1 LQTNYAPRF
10 AVSTPRTAGEAT
22 IMDTPRQ
29 ASHNRRTDSDRLRD
43 ERHLF
48 ERFCDPHDPVDR
60 DMLVERF
67 LPLARSLAGRYVRH
81 EEPFEDIFQVACVG
95 LVKAID
101 GYDVTRGRAFS
112 SYAVPTIVGEI
123 KRYYRDRTWSV
134 HVPRDL
140 QELTLRVGRAADEF
154 ERTHMRKPTV
164 RELGEEL
171 NAGDEDILDALQA
184 RRAHRSDSLD
194 APAPSADGDES
205 ARTVSDT
212 IGTHEPGY
220 ARAERR
226 ATISQLTRG
235 LTPRDRLILRLR
247 FEHDLTQKQIGSYV
261 GISQMQVSRV
271 LRQAIRKLNAC
282 AERAHAA

>member
-1 LQTNYAPRF
+1 
-10 AVSTPRTAGEAT
+10 
-22 IMDTPRQ
+22 MDTPRH
-29 ASHNRRTDSDRLRD
+29 AGHRRSTDNERLRE

-48 ERFCDPHDPVDR
+48 ERLIDPHDPVDR
-60 DMLVERF
+60 DILVERF

-81 EEPFEDIFQVACVG
+81 EEPFDDVFQVACVG
-95 LVKAID
+95 LVKAVD

-140 QELTLRVGRAADEF
+140 QELTLRIGRAADDF
-154 ERTHMRKPTV
+154 ERRRMRKPTV
-164 RELGEEL
+164 RELGEKFEIS
-171 NAGDEDILDALQA
+171 DEEVLEALQA

-194 APAPSADGDES
+194 APAPSPDGDES
-205 ARTVSDT
+205 ARTVRET

-226 ATISQLTRG
+226 AALRQMTRG
-235 LTPRDRLILRLR
+235 LTAREQLTLYLR
-247 FEHDLTQKQIGSYV
+247 FEHDLTQKQIGSYI

-271 LRQAIRKLNAC
+271 LRQAVKRLNAC
-282 AERAHAA
+282 AEQACAA

>member
-1 LQTNYAPRF
+1 
-10 AVSTPRTAGEAT
+10 
-22 IMDTPRQ
+22 MDTPRHEGQ
-29 ASHNRRTDSDRLRD
+29 NRRADNERLRA

-48 ERFCDPHDPVDR
+48 ERLCDPHDPVDR
-60 DMLVERF
+60 DVLVERF

-81 EEPFEDIFQVACVG
+81 DEPFEDIFQVACVG
-95 LVKAID
+95 LVKAVD

-171 NAGDEDILDALQA
+171 TVSDEEILDALQA
-184 RRAHRSDSLD
+184 RRAHRTDSLD

-205 ARTVSDT
+205 ARTVGET
-212 IGTHEPGY
+212 IGTQEPGY

-226 ATISQLTRG
+226 ATLSQLSRG

-247 FEHDLTQKQIGSYV
+247 FEHDLTQKQIGSHV

-282 AERAHAA
+282 AEHARAA

>member
-1 LQTNYAPRF
+1 M
-10 AVSTPRTAGEAT
+10 TATSFPHE
-22 IMDTPRQ
+22 DTPVN
-29 ASHNRRTDSDRLRD
+29 NRAEEDRA
-43 ERHLF
+43 LF
-48 ERFCDPHDPVDR
+48 SRYLDQRDPVDR
-60 DMLVERF
+60 DALVERF
-67 LPLARSLAGRYVRH
+67 LPLARQLARRYQRP
-81 EEPFEDIFQVACVG
+81 EEPFDDIFQVACVG
-95 LVKAID
+95 LVKAVD
-101 GYDVTRGRAFS
+101 GFDVTRGRAFS

-140 QELTLRVGRAADEF
+140 QELTLRVGRVADDF

-171 NAGDEDILDALQA
+171 QIGDEDVLEALQA

-194 APAPSADGDES
+194 APAPAPDRDET
-205 ARTVSDT
+205 ARTVGET
-212 IGTHEPGY
+212 IGTEEPGY

-226 ATISQLTRG
+226 ATLNEMTRG
-235 LTPRDRLILRLR
+235 LTPRERFILRLR

-271 LRQAIRKLNAC
+271 LRQAINKLNAR
-282 AERAHAA
+282 AEHARAA

>member
-1 LQTNYAPRF
+1 MN
-10 AVSTPRTAGEAT
+10 TPTHA
-22 IMDTPRQ
+22 RQ
-29 ASHNRRTDSDRLRD
+29 ERGADNQRLRE

-48 ERFCDPHDPVDR
+48 ERLRDPHDPVDR
-60 DMLVERF
+60 DILVERF

-81 EEPFEDIFQVACVG
+81 DEPFDDIFQVACVG
-95 LVKAID
+95 LVKAVD
-101 GYDVTRGRAFS
+101 GFDVTRGRAFS

-140 QELTLRVGRAADEF
+140 QELTLRVGRVADDF
-154 ERTHMRKPTV
+154 ERTRMRKPTV
-164 RELGEEL
+164 RELGEKLRVGE
-171 NAGDEDILDALQA
+171 EEVLDALQA

-194 APAPSADGDES
+194 APAPNADGDEF
-205 ARTVSDT
+205 ARSVGET
-212 IGTHEPGY
+212 IGTQEPGY

-226 ATISQLTRG
+226 ATLSQMTSV
-235 LTPRDRLILRLR
+235 LTPRERLILHLR

-271 LRQAIRKLNAC
+271 LRQGINRLNAR
-282 AERAHAA
+282 AEHAHAA